1 MRDVVLWAPLLLSG
15 CATQAERAAAVQHD
29 VDDMIQVY
37 GPGCE
42 RLGYKPDTDAWRDCV
57 LNLANRETEE
67 RYLSRAREHALPR
80 PPRVF
85 PVQHV
90 LSMQAAS
97 VGHCGRR

>member
-1 MRDVVLWAPLLLSG
+1 MRAIVLWALMLLLSG

-67 RYLSRAREHALPR
+67 RYLRTPTST
-80 PPRVF
+80 
-85 PVQHV
+85 
-90 LSMQAAS
+90 
-97 VGHCGRR
+97 HCFGRRGFFQCSTF